1 MYTAINSKQSSIYTL
16 KKVTNVTLKKSTK
29 TKVKVSWKN
38 INGETGY
45 QIQKMKK
52 VGSKYISVKSVTR
65 AAKYSNVVIA
75 HAKGKKFYYRVR
87 PYKTEKINGV
97 SKKIYG
103 PWTTPKGIKI

>member
-1 MYTAINSKQSSIYTL
+1 M
-16 KKVTNVTLKKSTK
+16 TNVTLKKSTK
-29 TKVKVSWKN
+29 TKVKVGWKN

-65 AAKYSNVVIA
+65 AEKYSNVVIS

-87 PYKTEKINGV
+87 PYKTEKISGV

-103 PWTTPKGIKI
+103 PWTTPKGIKL